1 MMELLLVVG
10 GLVAAIVAL
19 ALILP
24 CEACRLRRERM
35 KQAYAVWQAN
45 RADKERL
52 N

>member
-35 KQAYAVWQAN
+35 KQAYATW